1 MIRPIKYII
10 APSGEIYDDS
20 VLHIEVED
28 HGAGEFITISQ
39 PPDFHKVSINPSEW
53 PELRKCIDRLI
64 RQIK

>member
-10 APSGEIYDDS
+10 APAGEIYDDS

-28 HGAGEFITISQ
+28 EGGGEFITISQ

-53 PELRKCIDRLI
+53 PELRKCIDKLMK
-64 RQIK
+64 QIK